1 MTHLMPIAA
10 DMAEEQAAA
19 EATLTLEL
27 ALYYAGISFDL
38 EESAPHG
45 GSRLRLEPSP
55 THPWTLGDVE
65 GNLLADGIIATAR
78 RIEQPLP
85 CPGARLALDLPSTED
100 VRALGRLVE
109 TRLTEIQNAALQL
122 HRALGLADLER
133 RVGIL
138 DDCLIDT
145 GAFTPDDAAC
155 LYRCLGGDDVAVRD
169 LALTEWRD
177 HESFADYLETTVH
190 TATGRMVP
198 VESRPTCGHCRDDNG
213 PNQIWIDFLD
223 ADDALALAAALKRV
237 RNTKE

>member
-1 MTHLMPIAA
+1 MAGA
-10 DMAEEQAAA
+10 DCGWSLHPPTPGPSGTWKE
-19 EATLTLEL
+19 TFSRT
-27 ALYYAGISFDL
+27 GS
-38 EESAPHG
+38 SPRRG
-45 GSRLRLEPSP
+45 GSSSLFP
-55 THPWTLGDVE
+55 V
-65 GNLLADGIIATAR
+65 
-78 RIEQPLP
+78 
-85 CPGARLALDLPSTED
+85 PGPRLALDLPSTED

-198 VESRPTCGHCRDDNG
+198 VDSRPTCGHCRDDNG